1 MQQAVILFIVSI
13 FLYSCSKETTASKM
27 ITIKKDWSVLDL
39 EFEKSTIEDFNVF
52 AASKNIKFE
61 RDSLFS
67 YSEYDSIEFSKDDDY
82 EQTICFTNEQL
93 GLKFI
98 FSQQNEGDDKQNA
111 NHTFEKYEISNF
123 SKVKFANGL
132 LPKFSSK
139 ERDRIFV
146 KDSLLNSIDLYEA
159 YSKNNYITAGV
170 QKINDSISELKI
182 IIGSQ
187 KIN

>member
-1 MQQAVILFIVSI
+1 MQQVVILFILSL
-13 FLYSCSKETTASKM
+13 FSYSCSKQTSASDM
-27 ITIKKDWSVLDL
+27 IIIKKDWSVLDL
-39 EFEKSTIEDFNVF
+39 EFEKSTIDDFIVF
-52 AASKNIKFE
+52 ASSKNIKFE
-61 RDSLFS
+61 RDSLFP
-67 YSEYDSIEFSKDDDY
+67 YREYDSIEFSKDDNSIQ
-82 EQTICFTNEQL
+82 EICFTNEQL

-98 FSQQNEGDDKQNA
+98 FSQQNDDEDKQNI
-111 NHTFEKYEISNF
+111 NRTFEKYEISNF

-132 LPKFSSK
+132 LPKFPSK
-139 ERDRIFV
+139 ELNQIFV